1 MSAEI
6 AGPDR
11 PDAVTGQLRLRIGVR
26 NGRSTAVEQYHAG
39 SLRVL
44 RPHYLDASGQVCYTV
59 INPGGGYLGGDRY
72 RIDLDLDEGGSLLFT
87 TQSATKVYRT
97 PQAPARQ
104 HTDVRLAAGAV
115 LESVPD
121 PLIAYRDAEYQQ
133 LTRVEID
140 PAATYLASEIVTPG
154 WSPDGARFGYTRV
167 SLRTECRRPGADAP
181 FLVDALLLE
190 PAVGDVPGLGGLD
203 GRSHLGSLLLVDAR
217 VDRDLV
223 ADVWE
228 LIEATPG
235 VCAGAS
241 LAPGPAL
248 AVRVLG
254 DDTACVEALLL
265 AVDTAVRSRWWGLP
279 PLNLRKP

>member
-11 PDAVTGQLRLRIGVR
+11 PDAVTGELRLRIGVR
-26 NGRSTAVEQYHAG
+26 NGRGTAIEQYHAG

-72 RIDLDLDEGGSLLFT
+72 RIDLDLDEGASLLFT

-181 FLVDALLLE
+181 FLVDA
-190 PAVGDVPGLGGLD
+190 
-203 GRSHLGSLLLVDAR
+203 RVDAE
-217 VDRDLV
+217 LV
-223 ADVWE
+223 AEVWA

-235 VCAGAS
+235 VVAGAS

-254 DDTACVEALLL
+254 DDTATVEALLF
-265 AVDTAVRSRWWGLP
+265 AVDSAVRSRWWGLP

>member
-6 AGPDR
+6 AGPAR
-11 PDAVTGQLRLRIGVR
+11 PDAVTGELRLRIGVR
-26 NGRSTAVEQYHAG
+26 NGRGTAIEQYHAG

-72 RIDLDLDEGGSLLFT
+72 RIDLDLDEGASLLFT

-97 PQAPARQ
+97 PQAPAQQR
-104 HTDVRLAAGAV
+104 TDVRLAAGAV

-121 PLIAYRDAEYQQ
+121 QLIAYRDAEYQQ

-140 PAATYLASEIVTPG
+140 PSATYLAWEIVTPG
-154 WSPDGARFGYTRV
+154 WSPDGARFSYTRV
-167 SLRTECRRPGADAP
+167 SLRTECRRPDADAP

-203 GRSHLGSLLLVDAR
+203 GRTHLGSLLLVDAR
-217 VDRDLV
+217 VDRGLV
-223 ADVWE
+223 EDVWE
-228 LIEATPG
+228 LIEATSG
-235 VCAGAS
+235 VVAGAS

-254 DDTACVEALLL
+254 DDTATVEALLV
-265 AVDTAVRSRWWGLP
+265 AIDSTVRSRWWGLP